1 MGSFIMT
8 YLSGRDTTFCRL
20 APDKRQRPTSFQ
32 SKIKKVTDGLKQV
45 RGVLTFS
52 TGVLANILL
61 D

>member
-8 YLSGRDTTFCRL
+8 YLSGRDTTFG
-20 APDKRQRPTSFQ
+20 RQRPISFQ
-32 SKIKKVTDGLKQV
+32 FKIKKVTDGLKQV